1 MGKKR
6 EARRGVVLYGSLCN
20 TAIVKMRILGS
31 SDLKVSTLAL
41 GTMTIGREVD
51 EEGSFRLLDQYV
63 GSGGNFID
71 SADRYSM
78 GACEEIIGRWLKK
91 SGRRDSLVI
100 ATKARNPMPRGSG
113 LHPDYLRGAIEDNL
127 MRLDIDTLDIFQ
139 PHAFDPA
146 VHPAEW
152 LGLMKELVA
161 EGKIRYVGVS
171 NFLGYQLQQTLEVA
185 RYENLPMVVS
195 LQSQY
200 NLLDRNIELDA
211 ADVARSHQIPL
222 LAWSPL
228 AGGWLS
234 GKYQR
239 DRSPT
244 GQNRL
249 GEDVV
254 PGPQAY
260 EKRNN
265 SRTFDVLDEVARIA
279 REIGCTMAQVSIAWL
294 LKSPLVGSVIL
305 GARTPDQLVDNVA
318 AADVKLSDGQWSSL
332 EEISRPVAPDYPYGF
347 LDLLGG
353 R

>member
-1 MGKKR
+1 MDTQ
-6 EARRGVVLYGSLCN
+6 N
-20 TAIVKMRILGS
+20 LGS
-31 SDLKVSTLAL
+31 SDLKVTALAL
-41 GTMTIGREVD
+41 GTMTLGREID
-51 EEGSFRLLDQYV
+51 EEASFRLLDQYV
-63 GSGGNFID
+63 DAGGNFID
-71 SADRYSM
+71 TADRYSM
-78 GACEEIIGRWLKK
+78 GGSEEIIGRWLKK
-91 SGRRDSLVI
+91 TGRRDSLVI
-100 ATKARNPMPRGSG
+100 ATKARFPMPRGSG

-171 NFLGYQLQQTLEVA
+171 NFLGYQLQQTLDVA
-185 RYENLPMVVS
+185 RYENLPTVVS

-200 NLLDRNIELDA
+200 NLLDRNIELEV
-211 ADVARSHQIPL
+211 ADVARHHQIPL
-222 LAWSPL
+222 LPWSPL
-228 AGGWLS
+228 GGGWLS

-239 DRSPT
+239 DQAPS

-249 GEDVV
+249 GEN
-254 PGPQAY
+254 PSRGPEAY

-265 SRTFDVLDEVARIA
+265 PRTFDVLDEVARIA
-279 REIGCTMAQVSIAWL
+279 EEIGCTMAQVSLAWL

-305 GARTPDQLVDNVA
+305 GARNPDQLADNLA
-318 AADVKLSDGQWSSL
+318 AADVGLTEGQWNSL
-332 EEISRPVAPDYPYGF
+332 EEISRPVVPDYPYGF
-347 LDLLGG
+347 VDLMGG